1 MLQVENLSVSYG
13 KSRAVEELTFS
24 VEPGQW
30 LMIVGPNGAGKSTAL
45 SAIAQTA
52 PYTGSVVV
60 DGENA
65 RKIKPGAFARK
76 VGMLSQKSG
85 AVYDYTVEQIVTLG
99 RYCRSSGFFHSEGVE
114 TARAVNDALKVTGME
129 KMRHQSI
136 QRISGGEQQRAFLA
150 QIIAQNPKYFMLD
163 EPANH
168 LDLAYQRDIFST
180 IKKWLQSGDRAVIS
194 VVHDLSLAK
203 KYGTHAVLMS
213 HGKAAACGTAEEVL
227 TNQNLSRVYG
237 IDVAEWMSDMYS
249 QWQ

>member
-52 PYTGSVVV
+52 PYTGQVVV

-65 RKIKPGAFARK
+65 RKMRPGTFARK

-99 RYCRSSGFFHSEGVE
+99 RYCRNSGFFHSEGVE
-114 TARAVNDALKVTGME
+114 TALAVNDALKVTGME

-237 IDVAEWMSDMYS
+237 INVAEWMSDMYS